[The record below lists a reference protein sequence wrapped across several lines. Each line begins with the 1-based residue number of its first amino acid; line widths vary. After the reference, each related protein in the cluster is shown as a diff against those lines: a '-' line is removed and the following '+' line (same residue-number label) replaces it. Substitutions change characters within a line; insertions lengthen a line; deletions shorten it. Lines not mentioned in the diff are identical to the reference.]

1 MDASAATRMRKMA
14 FLNLIY
20 IFLNSIFIHSFPL
33 FSQPYR
39 ITPLFFRDEEESV
52 GGDDDDLGDGDA
64 EEEE

>member
-20 IFLNSIFIHSFPL
+20 IFLNSIFFIRFHCLVSLTVSPL
-33 FSQPYR
+33 F
-39 ITPLFFRDEEESV
+39 FFRDEEESV
-52 GGDDDDLGDGDA
+52 GGDDDDLGDDDA